1 MSSDTLSKLGL
12 STFISIDVESTGL
25 NLNKDK
31 IIEIAACKYVDG
43 QLVDT
48 FSKLVNPN
56 IEISPFISNL
66 TGIKNEDLI
75 NKPNFYEISNDFI
88 SFIKGFPL
96 VGHNIQ
102 FDLNFI
108 NKELNASFN
117 IYSQDYISDTYFLSR
132 IFLFY
137 FNSFKLS
144 SLCESL
150 DIEIETL
157 HRAEDDAIN
166 SAKLFLKL
174 IDIIVSV
181 NVNSLNSLNNCIKHS
196 NSINKEL
203 INNFVHYLINEN
215 KGNISSNYYSNRT
228 PDSFLFTNKATSVNE
243 YNIEEVFSQDG
254 LLSKE
259 MKNYEFRDNQF
270 YFSKDC
276 LKNIESSGILIAE
289 AETGIG
295 KSFSYLI
302 SALLSNKKV
311 IVSSSTHNLQ
321 SQLFTKDIPSIA
333 KALDIDVVS
342 TIVKGMNNYLCN
354 DRYENMINQ
363 INNYLNEEEIQDF
376 LPIVI
381 WSDFTKTGDISE
393 CNGFRYKDNEKIWN
407 LVKYEMD
414 ICPANNSSYHNNC
427 YYQKMMQ
434 NAKKSNLLVIN
445 HALLVSSLSKQ
456 SPLIDDDTVCI
467 IDEGHKLIEN
477 CREQLKE
484 TARSTN
490 IHTLYENLILF
501 FNKIDKNDAL
511 IVINQYN
518 SIKNKFENLLS
529 GFKVFSVEFGT
540 KLLENRK
547 VLEYNNRLDVRY
559 NHNLAIFDSLSFNPD
574 YFIELIDNII
584 KEIEL
589 FRGQLNNS
597 LNNLEK
603 NSLGTI
609 LNRTK
614 DLSQKFRNIFIN
626 KDKINWASIYLSSK
640 EIKFVSFNSTPFSI
654 NDFINDL
661 SGNFDSLII
670 CSATLT
676 INGEFDYFINELGL
690 NQYMQDKAIT
700 LKRYSSNFYHQ
711 DQTKLFV
718 LNSNYDVNSYEYFF
732 KIFNII
738 SKVKK
743 DINKRMLVLCT
754 SYQQIKTLK
763 DIYLKQTDKIDKNI
777 LFQDSNSSRQ
787 ILLNSYIKNSG
798 SILVGTNTFWEGI
811 DLPNDMLELLLIVK
825 LPFSNP
831 FNPIVE
837 AKIDYYRSLG
847 VNPFVEYQLPEAIL
861 KLRQGIGRL
870 IRNQD
875 DMGICIL
882 SDPRLLNKKY
892 GRLIIDSL
900 NLTPNK
906 FSDEGS
912 LIDLSKKFLGC

>member
-1 MSSDTLSKLGL
+1 LSSETLSKLGL

-31 IIEIAACKYVDG
+31 IIEIAACKYVNG

-75 NKPNFYEISNDFI
+75 NKPNFYEISDDFI

-137 FNSFKLS
+137 SNSFKLS

-174 IDIIVSV
+174 IDIIISV

-321 SQLFTKDIPSIA
+321 SQLF
-333 KALDIDVVS
+333 
-342 TIVKGMNNYLCN
+342 
-354 DRYENMINQ
+354 
-363 INNYLNEEEIQDF
+363 
-376 LPIVI
+376 
-381 WSDFTKTGDISE
+381 
-393 CNGFRYKDNEKIWN
+393 
-407 LVKYEMD
+407 
-414 ICPANNSSYHNNC
+414 
-427 YYQKMMQ
+427 
-434 NAKKSNLLVIN
+434 
-445 HALLVSSLSKQ
+445 
-456 SPLIDDDTVCI
+456 
-467 IDEGHKLIEN
+467 
-477 CREQLKE
+477 
-484 TARSTN
+484 
-490 IHTLYENLILF
+490 
-501 FNKIDKNDAL
+501 
-511 IVINQYN
+511 
-518 SIKNKFENLLS
+518 
-529 GFKVFSVEFGT
+529 
-540 KLLENRK
+540 
-547 VLEYNNRLDVRY
+547 
-559 NHNLAIFDSLSFNPD
+559 
-574 YFIELIDNII
+574 
-584 KEIEL
+584 
-589 FRGQLNNS
+589 
-597 LNNLEK
+597 
-603 NSLGTI
+603 
-609 LNRTK
+609 
-614 DLSQKFRNIFIN
+614 
-626 KDKINWASIYLSSK
+626 
-640 EIKFVSFNSTPFSI
+640 
-654 NDFINDL
+654 
-661 SGNFDSLII
+661 
-670 CSATLT
+670 
-676 INGEFDYFINELGL
+676 
-690 NQYMQDKAIT
+690 
-700 LKRYSSNFYHQ
+700 
-711 DQTKLFV
+711 
-718 LNSNYDVNSYEYFF
+718 
-732 KIFNII
+732 
-738 SKVKK
+738 
-743 DINKRMLVLCT
+743 
-754 SYQQIKTLK
+754 
-763 DIYLKQTDKIDKNI
+763 
-777 LFQDSNSSRQ
+777 
-787 ILLNSYIKNSG
+787 
-798 SILVGTNTFWEGI
+798 
-811 DLPNDMLELLLIVK
+811 
-825 LPFSNP
+825 
-831 FNPIVE
+831 
-837 AKIDYYRSLG
+837 
-847 VNPFVEYQLPEAIL
+847 
-861 KLRQGIGRL
+861 
-870 IRNQD
+870 
-875 DMGICIL
+875 
-882 SDPRLLNKKY
+882 
-892 GRLIIDSL
+892 
-900 NLTPNK
+900 
-906 FSDEGS
+906 
-912 LIDLSKKFLGC
+912 